1 MSSDLAYTMGTGL
14 SVFLTMALP
23 PLLAAMVA
31 GLLIAVFQAATQIQ
45 DQTLPQAVKLFVVVG
60 TFAALAGTL
69 FGPLTDYAETVYVD
83 FPALVR

>member
-1 MSSDLAYTMGTGL
+1 MTSDIAYSMGTGL

-23 PLLAAMVA
+23 PLAAAMIA

-60 TFAALAGTL
+60 TFAALSGAL
-69 FGPLTDYAETVYVD
+69 FGPLTSYAETIYTE
-83 FPALVR
+83 FPSLVR